1 MAQTLAA
8 AISPFRGLTRGVCKM
23 QTTVRKSAK
32 FEGVG
37 VHSGAAATAIVRPAE
52 PGHGIVFKRVDVLDK
67 PNEIPATYD
76 RVVDTRLCTVLA
88 NEAGIT
94 ISTVEHLMAALCGLA
109 IDNALIEIDGPE
121 IPIMDGSSA
130 PFVKGLTASGLSRRR
145 APRRAIQILRRI
157 SVREGDKRASL
168 ARARR
173 FEMRFDIN
181 FDDAAIGRQSRSM
194 ALINGCFVHE
204 LASARTF
211 GRLSEVEQ
219 LRAAGLARGGSLDN
233 AIVVDGDRVLNPDG
247 LRFKDEF
254 VRHKMLDAVGDLY
267 LAGAPIIGAY
277 RGVRAGHD
285 MTNKLLRALFAN
297 PSAWRWVDDDL
308 SVLRKP
314 SNRLGEGVVHA

>member
-1 MAQTLAA
+1 
-8 AISPFRGLTRGVCKM
+8 M
-23 QTTVRKSAK
+23 QTTVRKSTK

-37 VHSGAAATAIVRPAE
+37 VHSGAPATAILRPAE
-52 PGHGIVFKRVDVLDK
+52 PGHGIVFKRVDVLDQ
-67 PNEIPATYD
+67 PNEIPAAYD

-94 ISTVEHLMAALCGLA
+94 VSTVEHLMAALAGLA

-130 PFVKGLTASGLSRRR
+130 PFVNGIAASGLSRRR

-168 ARARR
+168 TRARR

-181 FDDAAIGRQSRSM
+181 FSDAVIGRQSRSM
-194 ALINGCFVHE
+194 ALVNGCFVHE
-204 LASARTF
+204 LAKARTF
-211 GRLSEVEQ
+211 GRLQEVEQ

-233 AIVVDGDRVLNPDG
+233 AIVVDGDRILNPDG

-285 MTNKLLRALFAN
+285 MTNKLLRALFDN
-297 PSAWRWVDDDL
+297 PSAWRWVEDDL
-308 SVLRKP
+308 SVLRTP
-314 SNRLGEGVVHA
+314 SNRLGEGVVHAY